1 MNLGGP
7 DLPVATNQ
15 RRSKCNRRGGHNS
28 IRQVRDLKAAH
39 QLKGIG
45 DRAVEGR

>member
-7 DLPVATNQ
+7 DLPVATDK
-15 RRSKCNRRGGHNS
+15 RRSKCHRRGCDNS
-28 IRQVRDLKAAH
+28 IRQVRNLLAALE
-39 QLKGIG
+39 LKGID